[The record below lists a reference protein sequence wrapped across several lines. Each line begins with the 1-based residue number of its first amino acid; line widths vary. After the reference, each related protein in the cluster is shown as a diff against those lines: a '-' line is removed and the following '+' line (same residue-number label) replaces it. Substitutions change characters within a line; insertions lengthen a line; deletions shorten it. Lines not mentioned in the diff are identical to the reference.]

1 MKNII
6 LTQLQPA
13 DRNPA
18 LVYLASLPARTG
30 QRTQAQALRVVAGIL
45 GDDVSRINW
54 GALRYQH
61 TALIRSKLIEAYA
74 PATANKILSALRGTL
89 KEAWRLGLMTAEEY
103 QRARDLGPVTGVTL
117 PAGRELSQGE
127 ILALMTACTSDES
140 PAGTRDAAIIA
151 LLYGAGLR
159 RDEAIKLD
167 LQDYNP
173 ETGALVI
180 RGKRSK
186 ERTAYLVN
194 GAAEAMADW
203 LSLRGSALGPLFLAI
218 NKGGKIHGARMTSQ
232 TIYNMLIKRAEQ
244 ANVKEFSPHDMRRTF
259 ISDLLDKGADI
270 ATVSKMAGHSDPK
283 TTARYDRRPE
293 EAKRKAAGLLH
304 VPYSR
309 RSGK

>member
-1 MKNII
+1 M
-6 LTQLQPA
+6 LA
-13 DRNPA
+13 DQNPA

-45 GDDVSRINW
+45 SKGSQDVDRVDW

-61 TALIRSKLIEAYA
+61 TTLIRSKLIEADA

-103 QRARDLGPVTGVTL
+103 QRARDLNPITGVTL

-127 ILALMTACTSDES
+127 ILALMTACGNDES

-159 RDEAIKLD
+159 RDEVIKLD
-167 LQDYNP
+167 FEDYDKDS
-173 ETGALVI
+173 GALVVH
-180 RGKRSK
+180 GKRSK

-203 LSLRGSALGPLFLAI
+203 LSLRGSSPGALFLAI
-218 NKGGKIHGARMTSQ
+218 NKGGRVHGARMTSQ
-232 TIYNMLIKRAEQ
+232 AIYNMLVKRAGE
-244 ANVKEFSPHDMRRTF
+244 ANVKEFSPHDFRRTF

-304 VPYSR
+304 VPYKR
-309 RSGK
+309 KP